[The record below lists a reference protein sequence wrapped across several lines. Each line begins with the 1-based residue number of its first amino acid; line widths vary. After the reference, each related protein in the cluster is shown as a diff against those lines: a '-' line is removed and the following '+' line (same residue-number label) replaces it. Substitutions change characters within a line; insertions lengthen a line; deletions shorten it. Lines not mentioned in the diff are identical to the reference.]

1 MQKRLISESD
11 LLKALKIRRE
21 ILDVLEEEDIVAP
34 RRRRGER
41 LYSAEQLEEVIFA
54 VDLRR
59 EMGVNWAGVEV
70 ALNMRRRMRQ
80 MSRQMEEVFD
90 HIRKHFECEFYEDDS
105 TE

>member
-1 MQKRLISESD
+1 MQKRAIAESE
-11 LLKALKIRRE
+11 LLRALKIRRE
-21 ILDVLEEEDIVAP
+21 VLNVLEDEGIVVP

-41 LYSAEQLEEVIFA
+41 IYSAEQLEDIIFA
-54 VDLRR
+54 VDLHR

-80 MSRQMEEVFD
+80 MSRQMEEIFD
-90 HIRKHFECEFYEDDS
+90 YMRKHLVCEFSEDDT